1 MKNNVIRWLPFRELN
16 QLQEDMNRLFDARVL
31 DWRDGEPADLSVWV
45 PLVDILESEDTIVLK
60 AELSEVDPQSVD
72 IRLENSVLTLK
83 GERQFVGDS
92 QKERFLRSERPY
104 GPFSRSFSMP
114 AVIDEADI
122 KAEFKNGVL
131 TVTLPKKEAAKPK
144 RIQIAA

>member
-1 MKNNVIRWLPFRELN
+1 MKGNVVRWTPFRELN
-16 QLQEDMNRLFDARVL
+16 QLQQEMN
-31 DWRDGEPADLSVWV
+31 
-45 PLVDILESEDTIVLK
+45 
-60 AELSEVDPQSVD
+60 
-72 IRLENSVLTLK
+72 LENNALTLK
-83 GERQFVGDS
+83 GDRQFEGDS

-114 AVIDEADI
+114 AGIDEANI

-131 TVTLPKKEAAKPK
+131 TVTLSKKEAAKPK